1 MDEWILARSPHAL
14 GTLSGINTERSGLL
28 PPLVWESSVRV
39 CVHVCVHAHARQC
52 VSVCVHAHL
61 QLLPDSDWIT
71 YKQAYANLAE
81 SVFQQ
86 NSPHNFP
93 NSFDLAKSKN
103 KIKLPSTPIFCS
115 ACLWSLV
122 PCSSHEVRMFGMSL
136 QRLLICLSPL
146 HTLLPLTRPSSCPLP
161 DAWCSGLWPRAP
173 LVWALSHSAF
183 WVSSSRMSVDV
194 ILLTKGLRAFSFWFQ
209 ESHRPQGRRCSN
221 VTNLWTLS
229 RQCGVGWYHLTWF
242 LDTRMCKLPST
253 AISHVS
259 RSSYKWI
266 YETLIYQIRG

>member
-28 PPLVWESSVRV
+28 PPPVWEDSVCAHACMCM
-39 CVHVCVHAHARQC
+39 CVHTHACQC
-52 VSVCVHAHL
+52 VSVCVYAHL

-86 NSPHNFP
+86 NSSHNFP

-103 KIKLPSTPIFCS
+103 KSSPPPRIFCS

-122 PCSSHEVRMFGMSL
+122 PCSSNEVRMFEMSL
-136 QRLLICLSPL
+136 QGLLICFSSL
-146 HTLLPLTRPSSCPLP
+146 HTLLHWTRPSSRPPP
-161 DAWCSGLWPRAP
+161 DAWCSELGPRAP
-173 LVWALSHSAF
+173 LIWALSHSAF

-194 ILLTKGLRAFSFWFQ
+194 ILLMKGLRAISLWFQ
-209 ESHRPQGRRCSN
+209 ETHRPQGRC
-221 VTNLWTLS
+221 
-229 RQCGVGWYHLTWF
+229 C
-242 LDTRMCKLPST
+242 
-253 AISHVS
+253 
-259 RSSYKWI
+259 
-266 YETLIYQIRG
+266 